1 MTIPSSMTEL
11 EAVNI
16 LLTTIGEAPIN
27 TLEGNQVVD
36 VAVAKQVLNEVS
48 REVQSQGWHFNT
60 EYDVPLTPNID
71 QQINIPFN
79 TARIDVT
86 GRDVV
91 QRDGLLFDLKDRSFT
106 FTNVIKAEVVYYQ
119 DFEVIPDTAKRYI
132 VVRAARIFADRMINS
147 ETTHQFTLR
156 DEQKALIDLK
166 EFEGDTGD
174 FNVLNST
181 SVARVIGGRL
191 NSRRIF

>member
-27 TLEGNQVVD
+27 TLAGNQVVD

-71 QQINIPFN
+71 QQISIPFN

-86 GRDVV
+86 GMDVV

-106 FTNVIKAEVVYYQ
+106 FTNVTKAEIVYYQ

>member
-27 TLEGNQVVD
+27 TLAGNQVVD

-71 QQINIPFN
+71 QQISIPFN